1 MNKTLHIFPIGIFV
15 CIWAI
20 ISVVLLLL
28 PIQSKFHNVIDII
41 FLHGS
46 FIIIV
51 TLWSVCLSCF
61 LPYSKNVSVM
71 QMKIAKYN
79 FIFNFSTFASP
90 LGLILVIYD
99 RIFIRGIDYS
109 YGLREARYQWLELGD
124 IGSIWGKL
132 GNLLIPFSYCILF
145 MGVFHWE
152 SNTTI
157 KKCLTILIGL
167 GVPSSFAMVNG
178 GRSNILVAMIFLFVI
193 CIIRKTQ
200 KKTFFPKVCSKITLV
215 MVSLCIISG
224 ILGYVSSIIYTYS
237 DNTIEYLEV
246 AADVLGAKI
255 VADYHSHNNVFI
267 NTITHIV
274 LYLFHGIYY
283 SGAVIEYMPQPATLS
298 QNISL
303 RIICDILTR
312 LGILD
317 WTLELPVF
325 DGGAGNFISL
335 PGILLY
341 DYGYIGFVIASILLG
356 ILNGLAV
363 NILYSQ
369 QNISII
375 KLVSCIVMF
384 MILYMS
390 PVTLCI
396 GLGYFIFMVYALLMM
411 ELIAGIFYGF
421 SGWTQ
426 LRH

>member
-1 MNKTLHIFPIGIFV
+1 
-15 CIWAI
+15 
-20 ISVVLLLL
+20 
-28 PIQSKFHNVIDII
+28 
-41 FLHGS
+41 
-46 FIIIV
+46 
-51 TLWSVCLSCF
+51 
-61 LPYSKNVSVM
+61 
-71 QMKIAKYN
+71 
-79 FIFNFSTFASP
+79 
-90 LGLILVIYD
+90 
-99 RIFIRGIDYS
+99 
-109 YGLREARYQWLELGD
+109 
-124 IGSIWGKL
+124 
-132 GNLLIPFSYCILF
+132 
-145 MGVFHWE
+145 
-152 SNTTI
+152 
-157 KKCLTILIGL
+157 
-167 GVPSSFAMVNG
+167 
-178 GRSNILVAMIFLFVI
+178 
-193 CIIRKTQ
+193 
-200 KKTFFPKVCSKITLV
+200 
-215 MVSLCIISG
+215 
-224 ILGYVSSIIYTYS
+224 
-237 DNTIEYLEV
+237 
-246 AADVLGAKI
+246 
-255 VADYHSHNNVFI
+255 
-267 NTITHIV
+267 
-274 LYLFHGIYY
+274 
-283 SGAVIEYMPQPATLS
+283 MPQPATLS